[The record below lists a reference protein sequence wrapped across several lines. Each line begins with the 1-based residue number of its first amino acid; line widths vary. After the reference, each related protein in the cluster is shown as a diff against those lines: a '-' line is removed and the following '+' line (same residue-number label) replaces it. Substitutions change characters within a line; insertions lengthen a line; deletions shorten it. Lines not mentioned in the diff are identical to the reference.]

1 MIAIGTALSGLQAS
15 MMRLNASAS
24 NVANIESTGPV
35 PPVSPAQPIPPRQQP
50 NQASVYQAIRAQ
62 QSDVKGGG
70 TIATYKPVSPSYR
83 LRPDPTSPH
92 ANAQG
97 LVGAPNVDLAG
108 ELTEQLSAQLA
119 FKANLKVIETANR
132 LHDSMFERWA

>member
-1 MIAIGTALSGLQAS
+1 MIAVSTALSGLQAS

-24 NVANIESTGPV
+24 NIANVNSTGPV
-35 PPVSPAQPIPPRQQP
+35 PPVSPAQPVPRQP
-50 NQASVYQAIRAQ
+50 GEPAVYQAIRTQ

-70 TIATYKPVSPSYR
+70 TVATYKPVSPSYR
-83 LRPDPTSPH
+83 LQPDPTSPY

-97 LVGAPNVDLAG
+97 LVAAPNVDLAS
-108 ELTEQLSAQLA
+108 ELTEQLSAALA

-132 LHDSMFERWA
+132 LNDSMFERWA

>member
-1 MIAIGTALSGLQAS
+1 MMAVSTALSGLQAS

-24 NVANIESTGPV
+24 NIANVSSTGPI
-35 PPVSPAQPIPPRQQP
+35 PPVTAAQNPSGQQAQP
-50 NQASVYQAIRAQ
+50 AVYQAIRAQ

-70 TIATYKPVSPSYR
+70 TVATYRPVSPSYR
-83 LRPDPTSPH
+83 LQSDPSSPY

-97 LVGAPNVDLAG
+97 LVAAPNVDLAS
-108 ELTEQLSAQLA
+108 ELTEQLSAALA

-132 LHDSMFERWA
+132 LSDSMFERWA